1 MGFTSILTN
10 ALILSSL
17 YAVVAIGF
25 TLVFGVGGVLN
36 LSHGALL
43 TLGAFTSFLVVSR
56 LGASLWV
63 GLGAGAVVA
72 GVIGVVL
79 YASLVQFLDEYPVM
93 IVIVTLLCGGI
104 IEHGLRIFVTQ
115 STISIDP
122 LIAGDVTVL
131 SQEIQLNQLFIFV
144 SAWVLIATLFVF
156 VKYTMTGKALLAIN
170 ASSRGSKL
178 VGIDTRR
185 INAYTWFISSAF
197 AGFAGVLL
205 LSFLTGDWR
214 MGTNPLIIS
223 FAIVIVGGLGS
234 IRGSVVGAY
243 VIGTMET
250 VTTSIIS
257 ANLTGFISLLM
268 VIVVLLIKPRGLYG
282 QHGMEELFQQ
292 SKLLEGTDE

>member
-1 MGFTSILTN
+1 MGFTSILIN

-72 GVIGVVL
+72 GAIGVVL

-234 IRGSVVGAY
+234 IRGSIVGAY

>member
-223 FAIVIVGGLGS
+223 FAIVILGGLGS

>member
-1 MGFTSILTN
+1 MGFTSILIN

>member
-1 MGFTSILTN
+1 MGFTSILIN

-156 VKYTMTGKALLAIN
+156 VKYTTTGKALLAIN

-223 FAIVIVGGLGS
+223 FAIVILGGLGS

>member
-56 LGASLWV
+56 FGASLWV

-72 GVIGVVL
+72 GAIGVVL

-156 VKYTMTGKALLAIN
+156 VKYTTTGKALLAIN